1 MLALIAQ
8 TDYSSDAAA
17 AAAATGVFGGLLL
30 FWTIFWIVFGIVY
43 LAFLIWWIIL
53 IIDLAKRDFPEKNTW
68 LIIMIVGV
76 VIPAFMWLADLLYY
90 FMVVKKYGKAG
101 GSAPSAPAAP
111 APK

>member
-1 MLALIAQ
+1 
-8 TDYSSDAAA
+8 
-17 AAAATGVFGGLLL
+17 
-30 FWTIFWIVFGIVY
+30 
-43 LAFLIWWIIL
+43 
-53 IIDLAKRDFPEKNTW
+53 
-68 LIIMIVGV
+68 MIVGV